1 MTPDD
6 RAQLAQLGVAQERGR
21 IQREAH
27 EMLIE
32 TARQE
37 ARTRLDMLPFPERDR
52 VMGHLVHTRP
62 DLVIEAVHAVE
73 HPSY

>member
-6 RAQLAQLGVAQERGR
+6 RAQLAQLG
-21 IQREAH
+21 AH
-27 EMLIE
+27 EALIE

-37 ARTRLDMLPFPERDR
+37 ARTRLDMLPFRERER
-52 VMGHLVHTRP
+52 VMDHLVHTRP